1 MATTTRYRRKR
12 RERSHRDTFTGDREN
27 RLSRRDEIDR
37 HDVNRVLKAI
47 GRQARQC
54 HGDHDLQGLHDR
66 LEDARWYSEE
76 LGIRV
81 PRTL

>member
-1 MATTTRYRRKR
+1 METTRYRRR
-12 RERSHRDTFTGDREN
+12 RKERRYRDTFTGDREN
-27 RLSRRDEIDR
+27 RLTRRDDIER
-37 HDVNRVLKAI
+37 ADVNRVLKAI

-54 HGDHDLQGLHDR
+54 HGEADLQGLHDR